1 MARNAT
7 TVATSDK
14 TFGGNAVTA
23 GTYLIES
30 ARIVENTVT
39 IAGQAERTYDA
50 LELTFKTEQGAP
62 VHGTLTLNGCWR
74 PRRGED
80 GKAYQASGSFFTQV
94 LNACTGKSFTE
105 TRDFINQTFAN
116 KKVSVN
122 FTDYPS
128 LSGGYGHVPV
138 VEVLG

>member
-7 TVATSDK
+7 VVATSDK
-14 TFGGNAVTA
+14 TFGGSVVPA
-23 GTYLIES
+23 GNYIIES
-30 ARIVENTVT
+30 ARIVKNTLT
-39 IAGQAERTYDA
+39 IAGQEERTYDS
-50 LELTFKTEQGAP
+50 LELTFKTEQGLP
-62 VHGTLTLNGCWR
+62 VHGTLSLNGCWR

-94 LNACTGKSFTE
+94 LTACTGKSFAE

-122 FTDYPS
+122 FNDYPS
-128 LSGGYGHVPV
+128 LSGSFGHVPV
-138 VEVLG
+138 VEVLA